1 MEDTIF
7 SKGQR
12 VRYTDSAGGTHTGVV
27 DSQRRGWVMIDADN
41 PVDTRQGW
49 RATKLML
56 KSCNLSHVEREGGD
70 GGERN
75 GQEEGQPG

>member
-1 MEDTIF
+1 MEDAIF

-12 VRYTDSAGGTHTGVV
+12 VRYTDGSGNTHTGVV
-27 DSQRRGWVMIDADN
+27 DSQRRGWVMIDMDS
-41 PVDTRQGW
+41 PIDTRQGW

-56 KSCNLSHVEREGGD
+56 KSCNLRHEEGGD

-75 GQEEGQPG
+75 GKEEEGQPG